1 MHGKDKVIIFAAGGT
16 GGHVFPAVSLADEM
30 VSRGYRCMFIT
41 DNRGIKY
48 LPDKYKLD
56 AYKFYSRTYPRI
68 LLYMFLILNIARF
81 FVKFL
86 FCRKKI
92 GMVVGFGGYPSVPP
106 TFAAQILGIK
116 TVVHEQNAVI
126 GKANA
131 LLCRMANI
139 AIMSFDGVQSR
150 CKNTVYV
157 GNPTRFDDEY
167 KNCCPK
173 TYTNTATVL
182 IIGGSQGAK
191 IFSTVVVKAIAMVAK
206 TKDIFVYH
214 QVLQEDLV
222 AVTDLYD
229 KLKIK
234 HVVKPFFDNI
244 GDLYKES
251 DLVISRS
258 GASSVFEIIGF
269 AKPSILIPLL
279 QSINGDQTY
288 NALYLYNRNAAEIY
302 WEDRMTDKDMADMI
316 LKIIQDLDVMT
327 SMSNNLALMRIEDT
341 KKKICDIICKSC

>member
-1 MHGKDKVIIFAAGGT
+1 
-16 GGHVFPAVSLADEM
+16 
-30 VSRGYRCMFIT
+30 
-41 DNRGIKY
+41 
-48 LPDKYKLD
+48 
-56 AYKFYSRTYPRI
+56 
-68 LLYMFLILNIARF
+68 
-81 FVKFL
+81 
-86 FCRKKI
+86 
-92 GMVVGFGGYPSVPP
+92 
-106 TFAAQILGIK
+106 
-116 TVVHEQNAVI
+116 
-126 GKANA
+126 
-131 LLCRMANI
+131 
-139 AIMSFDGVQSR
+139 
-150 CKNTVYV
+150 
-157 GNPTRFDDEY
+157 
-167 KNCCPK
+167 
-173 TYTNTATVL
+173 
-182 IIGGSQGAK
+182 
-191 IFSTVVVKAIAMVAK
+191 MVAK

-327 SMSNNLALMRIEDT
+327 SMSNNLASMRIEDT
-341 KKKICDIICKSC
+341 KKKYVI